1 MSLLSR
7 IAPGPARISAR
18 SITPTLAVASPRLF
32 STTVKNQ
39 KGPIEATKETLKKA
53 DRVVANVAIKGI
65 DTGEKA
71 TKKVKET
78 LGIDPSEAEGKA
90 SQKAGEAKGKTARVT
105 GEAKGKAEEMKG
117 EAKGKAE
124 EVSSKLGS

>member
-1 MSLLSR
+1 V
-7 IAPGPARISAR
+7 ITKAR
-18 SITPTLAVASPRLF
+18 SKIIR
-32 STTVKNQ
+32 
-39 KGPIEATKETLKKA
+39 EAN
-53 DRVVANVAIKGI
+53 RFV
-65 DTGEKA
+65 EKA

-90 SQKAGEAKGKTARVT
+90 SQKAEEAKGKTARVT